1 MVLPPLTSYIRY
13 RDGFKIYFVILVKK
27 MTKNTFFLQ
36 ESVSSTPPA
45 KGMNKVKRWM
55 SILLPMPII
64 EQLDFASYLL
74 LKNTENVLV
83 GFVKIRFCISRR
95 YWRDSDDVNIARLS
109 NATD

>member
-1 MVLPPLTSYIRY
+1 
-13 RDGFKIYFVILVKK
+13 
-27 MTKNTFFLQ
+27 MTKNTF
-36 ESVSSTPPA
+36 SYRKVSLAPPA

-83 GFVKIRFCISRR
+83 GLVKIRFCISRR
-95 YWRDSDDVNIARLS
+95 YWRDSDGVNIARLS

>member
-13 RDGFKIYFVILVKK
+13 RDGFKIYFFILVTK
-27 MTKNTFFLQ
+27 MTKNTF
-36 ESVSSTPPA
+36 SYRKVSLAPPA

-74 LKNTENVLV
+74 LKNTDNVLV

-95 YWRDSDDVNIARLS
+95 YWRDSDGEHR
-109 NATD
+109 

>member
-13 RDGFKIYFVILVKK
+13 RDGFKIYFFILVTK
-27 MTKNTFFLQ
+27 MTKNIF
-36 ESVSSTPPA
+36 SYRKVSLAPPA

-55 SILLPMPII
+55 SILLSMPII

-74 LKNTENVLV
+74 LKKVSPLRTIV

-95 YWRDSDDVNIARLS
+95 YWRDSDGEHR
-109 NATD
+109 

>member
-13 RDGFKIYFVILVKK
+13 RDGFKIYFVILVTK
-27 MTKNTFFLQ
+27 MTKNTF
-36 ESVSSTPPA
+36 SYRKVSLAPPA

-95 YWRDSDDVNIARLS
+95 YWRDSDGEHR
-109 NATD
+109 